1 MDSFAS
7 APEVQFALEAVRRAS
22 HLTQQVQAE
31 LIGASLSKSDRSP
44 VTVADFAVQ
53 ALVGG
58 LLAAAF
64 PNDPLVAEE
73 ASTELRPLERQPI
86 LNRVTEFVGRVLP
99 KATPRDVCAWIDR
112 GAASPAAR
120 FWTLD
125 PVDGTKGFLRGDQ
138 YAVALALV
146 VDGQVKVGVLGCPN
160 LRDGSSRERG
170 GQGFAVVAVRGHG
183 SWSVPLHGPGDFTRL
198 RVSTCSEPAKACL
211 LRSVESDHTDV
222 GLTQAFIRLL
232 GIQAPPV
239 LMDSQAKYALLAAG
253 GGDLL
258 VRLPSPSFP
267 EYRENIWDHA
277 AGWLALEE
285 AGGRITDTAGES
297 LDFAAGRKLARPRGV
312 LASNGH
318 LHAAALEALRCAR
331 QEQARSAG
339 KAEG

>member
-1 MDSFAS
+1 VDSIAS

-31 LIGASLSKSDRSP
+31 LVGASLSKSDRSP

-53 ALVGG
+53 ALIGG
-58 LLAAAF
+58 LLAGAF

-73 ASTELRPLERQPI
+73 ASTELRSLERQPI

-99 KATPRDVCAWIDR
+99 KTTSQDVWAWIDR
-112 GAASPAAR
+112 GGAAPATR

-125 PVDGTKGFLRGDQ
+125 PVDGTKGFLRGDE

-146 VDGQVKVGVLGCPN
+146 VNDQVQVGVLGCPN
-160 LRDGSSRERG
+160 LRDGFSRARG
-170 GQGFAVVAVRGHG
+170 DQGVVVVAVRGHG
-183 SWSVPLHGPGDFTRL
+183 SWRVPLQGSGDFTRL
-198 RVSTCSEPAKACL
+198 RVSLCSDPAKACL
-211 LRSVESDHTDV
+211 LRSVEPDHTDI
-222 GLTQAFIRLL
+222 GLTQSFIRLL
-232 GIQAPPV
+232 GIQAAPV

-258 VRLPSPSFP
+258 VRFPSPSFP

-277 AGWLALEE
+277 AGSLALEE
-285 AGGRITDTAGES
+285 AGGCITDTAGET

-318 LHAAALEALRCAR
+318 LHAAALEALRRAR
-331 QEQARSAG
+331 QEHARRAG
-339 KAEG
+339 EAEG